1 LKIEFAG
8 RHLEITPAIKEF
20 TEKKLTKIEKYLNDN
35 AEAQVTLSVE
45 KHRQISEIVI
55 KTRSLT
61 LSGSEETDDMYVSIG
76 LAVNKIEKQ
85 VKRLRQKLWGKKR
98 KTRKRQQ
105 NSYDSWSVST
115 PGENANPNEL
125 RIIKI
130 PHAALKPMTVEEA
143 ALQLSAANEQ
153 FIVFRNSEN
162 QKINVLYKRKD
173 GNLGLIEPQYD

>member
-1 LKIEFAG
+1 VKIEFAG
-8 RHLEITPAIKEF
+8 RHLEITPALKEF
-20 TEKKLTKIEKYLNDN
+20 TEKKLTKIEKYLDDD

-105 NSYDSWSVST
+105 NSYDSWSVSA
-115 PGENANPNEL
+115 PEENANPNEL

-143 ALQLSAANEQ
+143 ALQLGAANEQ